1 MKKLL
6 TAASALYLTFSNSV
20 YAALPTAPAPSNNAD
35 EGNMLEW
42 LQGLATDGIT
52 LIALLLSAAGF
63 VWLSWIALSEINQA
77 RSGRKE
83 WGEVGVTIV
92 GGAIV
97 YLFVSYMLGQAVG
110 IF

>member
-1 MKKLL
+1 MRKLL
-6 TAASALYLTFSNSV
+6 STASVLYLSFSQSA

-42 LQGLATDGIT
+42 LKGLATDGIT
-52 LIALLLSAAGF
+52 LMALLLSAAGF
-63 VWLSWIALSEINQA
+63 IWLSWIALSEINQA

-83 WGEVGVTIV
+83 WGEVGVTII
-92 GGAIV
+92 GGAII
-97 YLFVSYMLGQAVG
+97 YLFISYMLGQAVG